1 MVFPLP
7 TSDLTRTLEQTMIVN
22 GPAQAQVANVV
33 TAPYGGFVVPGS
45 TFGNFHIIVSQW
57 YDPTNYRFMQ
67 YRVYML
73 S

>member
-7 TSDLTRTLEQTMIVN
+7 TADLTRTLEQTMIVHAD
-22 GPAQAQVANVV
+22 PEAANFVRS
-33 TAPYGGFVVPGS
+33 PYGGFVVPGS

-57 YDPTNYRFMQ
+57 YDPKNYRIMQ
-67 YRVYML
+67 YKVNML